1 MQLGSN
7 RNSSFFN
14 LIGYWMQFHNFNEK
28 SNKNI
33 KNREDDVM
41 QWQKQADNIT
51 TNMKVKIDLTL
62 PEFSATK
69 IVMWDFYVD
78 E

>member
-1 MQLGSN
+1 MYVYMQLGSN

-28 SNKNI
+28 SNKKI

-41 QWQKQADNIT
+41 QW
-51 TNMKVKIDLTL
+51 
-62 PEFSATK
+62 
-69 IVMWDFYVD
+69 
-78 E
+78 